1 MVFIS
6 VPYIRWFNNSLSER
20 VRAFVHHADG
30 DELDPEIRSIRSIES
45 IDSCSSRVESRRPIQ
60 AESVDRVD
68 CQTVKSR
75 QPIKRDYVDFLQQK

>member
-1 MVFIS
+1 MVF
-6 VPYIRWFNNSLSER
+6 Y
-20 VRAFVHHADG
+20 
-30 DELDPEIRSIRSIES
+30 LDPEIDRFGRSSRSIRAQVES
-45 IDSCSSRVESRRPIQ
+45 SRSSRVESRRPIQ